1 MSKVYI
7 VVGPTFAY
15 NDEYH
20 YATEGKQIHNAYAT
34 REAAEAAAEDASRG
48 TLQDF
53 LNGVYWSGSLSKA
66 GYEALERAKVEG
78 LEVFEAHVRGH
89 KYREHIPAHRVMEL
103 EVQS

>member
-1 MSKVYI
+1 MSKVYV

-20 YATEGKQIHNAYAT
+20 YATEGKQINKVYAT
-34 REAAEAAAEDASRG
+34 REAAEAAAKDASRG

-53 LNGVYWSGSLSKA
+53 LNEVYYSGAMSKA
-66 GYEALERAKVEG
+66 GYEALERAKIEG
-78 LEVFEAHVRGH
+78 VEVFEAHVNSH
-89 KYREHIPAHRVMEL
+89 KYREHIPAHTVLEL